1 MELTQLDVS
10 HPTSSLADGID
21 EETSPMLADGIDEE
35 TSPMRGPPSETSSQE
50 WDKVTDAG
58 SHTPA

>member
-10 HPTSSLADGID
+10 HPTSPLADGID
-21 EETSPMLADGIDEE
+21 EETSP
-35 TSPMRGPPSETSSQE
+35 TRGTPSETSSQE
-50 WDKVTDAG
+50 WDKITDDG